1 MFDFSGAYA
10 STSDLIASAS
20 NSLFTGLYDLLGT
33 IIPLAVG
40 ILLFYVG
47 WHWVRRAIGGR

>member
-1 MFDFSGAYA
+1 MFDFTGAYA
-10 STSDLIASAS
+10 STSALIASAS
-20 NSLFTGLYDLLGT
+20 GSLFSGLYSLLGT
-33 IIPLAVG
+33 ILPLAVG